1 MKLLLL
7 SLVLPL
13 TAFAHPGHQHADWIA
28 SLTHNPAVIVLSL
41 LGVAL
46 LGAPV
51 LARFTSR
58 DASRGCVFI
67 GIYRAIVGLIAR
79 VQPQQCE
86 LSPNH

>member
-1 MKLLLL
+1 MKMLLL

-28 SLTHNPAVIVLSL
+28 SLTHNPVVIVLIF

-51 LARFTSR
+51 LAYLPRR
-58 DASRGCVFI
+58 KQA
-67 GIYRAIVGLIAR
+67 
-79 VQPQQCE
+79 
-86 LSPNH
+86 LSSYGKFERRS

>member
-13 TAFAHPGHQHADWIA
+13 TAIAHPGHQHADWIA
-28 SLTHNPAVIVLSL
+28 PLMHNPIVILLSL

-51 LARFTSR
+51 FAWLTSH
-58 DASRGCVFI
+58 DASKR
-67 GIYRAIVGLIAR
+67 
-79 VQPQQCE
+79 
-86 LSPNH
+86 

>member
-51 LARFTSR
+51 LACLPRR
-58 DASRGCVFI
+58 KQA
-67 GIYRAIVGLIAR
+67 
-79 VQPQQCE
+79 
-86 LSPNH
+86 LSFYGKFGRRS

>member
-28 SLTHNPAVIVLSL
+28 SVTLNPIVIVLSL
-41 LGVAL
+41 VGVAL

-51 LARFTSR
+51 LAWLTSH
-58 DASRGCVFI
+58 DASKR
-67 GIYRAIVGLIAR
+67 
-79 VQPQQCE
+79 
-86 LSPNH
+86 

>member
-28 SLTHNPAVIVLSL
+28 SLTHNPMVIVLSL

-51 LARFTSR
+51 LAYLPRR
-58 DASRGCVFI
+58 KQA
-67 GIYRAIVGLIAR
+67 
-79 VQPQQCE
+79 
-86 LSPNH
+86 LSSYGKFERRS